1 MLGKEVGNMQN
12 NELLLKIE
20 RILDSIN
27 YDIEEILKIIPD
39 DLKLEL
45 KNILKKNVQ
54 TESKKLKLE
63 KNK

>member
-1 MLGKEVGNMQN
+1 MQN

-20 RILDSIN
+20 RILDSNN

>member
-1 MLGKEVGNMQN
+1 MDN

-20 RILDSIN
+20 RILDSNN

-45 KNILKKNVQ
+45 KSILKKNVQ
-54 TESKKLKLE
+54 IESKKLKLE